1 MLKKTLLIS
10 LSVVAALFVVLVVHI
25 ALVTGKPK
33 DHKADL
39 QLARIDLQ
47 EPVDSA
53 QASLLKSEVL
63 SLPGVDHCYLNM
75 DAGTLVY
82 SYARA
87 QQNRTAVLEHVI
99 AVSPVPVTAF
109 EVSVADAAGSCPVIR
124 QGSVQDR
131 FSRWVQDLVH

>member
-1 MLKKTLLIS
+1 MLRKIS
-10 LSVVAALFVVLVVHI
+10 LIIVASAAFLFVVLVVHI

-63 SLPGVDHCYLNM
+63 SLPGVDHCYINM

-87 QQNRTAVLEHVI
+87 QQNKTAVLEHLI

-109 EVSVADAAGSCPVIR
+109 ELSVAEAAGSCPVIR
-124 QGSVQDR
+124 KGSLQDR
-131 FSRWVQDLVH
+131 FGRWVQDLVH